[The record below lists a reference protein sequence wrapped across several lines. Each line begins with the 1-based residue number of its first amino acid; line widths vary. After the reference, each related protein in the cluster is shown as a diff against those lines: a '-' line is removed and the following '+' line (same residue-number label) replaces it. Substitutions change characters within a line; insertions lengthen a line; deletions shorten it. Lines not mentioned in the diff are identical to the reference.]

1 MVVPC
6 QSTSRA
12 LGITETFR
20 KGRKVLVFIR
30 STELT
35 EGFIRLSFKN
45 MCCNRKPNRIFKYE
59 FVKPFYKWL
68 AFYECP
74 HCGKRW
80 FEVITDKSEEPKY
93 YYDNAA
99 TQLYKEWK
107 NRIDN
112 IKQGTKANEHFYYGT
127 FSKHGNHYK
136 TYRTNFNNQ
145 KELIGK
151 QKTLVIPL

>member
-1 MVVPC
+1 
-6 QSTSRA
+6 
-12 LGITETFR
+12 
-20 KGRKVLVFIR
+20 
-30 STELT
+30 
-35 EGFIRLSFKN
+35 

-59 FVKPFYKWL
+59 FVKPSYKWL

-74 HCGKRW
+74 NCGKRW
-80 FEVITDKSEEPKY
+80 FEVITEKSDEPKY

-99 TQLYKEWK
+99 TQLYKERK

-112 IKQGTKANEHFYYGT
+112 IKQGTKANEYFYFVT

>member
-6 QSTSRA
+6 QSTSWA
-12 LGITETFR
+12 LGITEAFR
-20 KGRKVLVFIR
+20 NGRKVLVSIYR
-30 STELT
+30 VHR
-35 EGFIRLSFKN
+35 GVYKRLSFN
-45 MCCNRKPNRIFKYE
+45 NFCCNRKPNRIFKYE
-59 FVKPFYKWL
+59 FLEPRYKWL

-74 HCGKRW
+74 NCGKRW
-80 FEVITDKSEEPKY
+80 FEVITEKSDEPKY

-112 IKQGTKANEHFYYGT
+112 IKQGTKANEHFYFGT